1 MLILFYRYSPSGAY
15 YLNPTGK
22 QEGLTRVYCFMEE
35 DETCPAG
42 STLVLKIDGSKVREE
57 DRYTK
62 KLEARS
68 VSSYARL
75 YSYGVLKGSTV
86 F

>member
-1 MLILFYRYSPSGAY
+1 
-15 YLNPTGK
+15 
-22 QEGLTRVYCFMEE
+22 MEE

-62 KLEARS
+62 KLEASS